1 MLTAPP
7 GLRLFW
13 KRVVAALS
21 LLAAAALGP
30 TVPAPVNGAGVSGSR
45 AGNGAALANAA
56 SSPMANVATLME
68 GGQLKLGSDAST
80 DGQAKP
86 YIPLQRYQIGMLRPE
101 AASSA
106 PATGGPPRAY
116 EHRSGFAR
124 APPRPD
130 HRFL

>member
-45 AGNGAALANAA
+45 TGNGAALANA
-56 SSPMANVATLME
+56 SSPMANVAALSE
-68 GGQLKLGSDAST
+68 GGQLRLGADAST
-80 DGQAKP
+80 DTHGKAD
-86 YIPLQRYQIGMLRPE
+86 IPPQRYEVGMLRPE
-101 AASSA
+101 AASAA
-106 PATGGPPRAY
+106 PAAGGPPRAY
-116 EHRSGFAR
+116 APRSGLTR
-124 APPRPD
+124 APPCA
-130 HRFL
+130 

>member
-30 TVPAPVNGAGVSGSR
+30 TVPAPVNGAGVSGPR

-56 SSPMANVATLME
+56 NTLMANAAALIE
-68 GGQLKLGSDAST
+68 GGQHKLRTDTSSDAP
-80 DGQAKP
+80 AKAYAP
-86 YIPLQRYQIGMLRPE
+86 PPRHEIAVLRLE
-101 AASSA
+101 AAS
-106 PATGGPPRAY
+106 PMPETDEPPRA
-116 EHRSGFAR
+116 HAPRSGQTR
-124 APPRPD
+124 APPRA
-130 HRFL
+130 

>member
-45 AGNGAALANAA
+45 TGSGAALANAA
-56 SSPMANVATLME
+56 SSLMANVATLIE

-80 DGQAKP
+80 DAQAKP
-86 YIPLQRYQIGMLRPE
+86 YIPPQRYQIGMLRPE
-101 AASSA
+101 AASLA
-106 PATGGPPRAY
+106 PTTGGPPRAY
-116 EHRSGFAR
+116 EPRSGLAR
-124 APPRPD
+124 APPCA
-130 HRFL
+130 